1 MKISE
6 MTTNELKERLILEI
20 INYQE
25 SADRL
30 FNFPFIR
37 KGSFAILP
45 QLCMGDKSLVGHYTT
60 CLNVTNDMLSSWNID
75 KAELFQMAV
84 ENTAKEFPVRVD
96 PITDYMNSD
105 EIRVVLED
113 SFDISKIYVMSNE
126 MYFNGA
132 TVMFY
137 QDSLE
142 HITQSL
148 DTENLYILPLREN
161 YVNKMP
167 IDKGMQEN
175 ELAALSKEM
184 SKVLENENRLCDNLV
199 IYDAADKT
207 ITEYGGDKYT
217 TSLDMENN
225 LLNRKINGGR

>member
-137 QDSLE
+137 QDSLD
-142 HITQSL
+142 HITQSF
-148 DTENLYILPLREN
+148 DTEKLFIMRLQNMEETSILPLL
-161 YVNKMP
+161 
-167 IDKGMQEN
+167 IW
-175 ELAALSKEM
+175 
-184 SKVLENENRLCDNLV
+184 
-199 IYDAADKT
+199 
-207 ITEYGGDKYT
+207 
-217 TSLDMENN
+217 
-225 LLNRKINGGR
+225 KIIF

>member
-6 MTTNELKERLILEI
+6 MTTNELKERLILEV

-132 TVMFY
+132 TVLFY
-137 QDSLE
+137 QDSLD
-142 HITQSL
+142 HITQSF
-148 DTENLYILPLREN
+148 DTEKLFIMPVSVN
-161 YVNKMP
+161 YVYCMP
-167 IDKGMQEN
+167 IDNGM
-175 ELAALSKEM
+175 K
-184 SKVLENENRLCDNLV
+184 
-199 IYDAADKT
+199 
-207 ITEYGGDKYT
+207 
-217 TSLDMENN
+217 
-225 LLNRKINGGR
+225 

>member
-6 MTTNELKERLILEI
+6 MTTNELKERLILEV

-105 EIRVVLED
+105 EIRVILED

-137 QDSLE
+137 QDSLD
-142 HITQSL
+142 HITQSF
-148 DTENLYILPLREN
+148 DTEKLFIMPVSVN
-161 YVNKMP
+161 YVYCMP
-167 IDKGMQEN
+167 IDNGMQEN

-207 ITEYGGDKYT
+207 ITEYGGDKYS